1 MLKNILLAGFFL
13 ITCASH
19 GYSEVLLGWN
29 TSGNL
34 GTETT
39 EASTTNFAGINS
51 ANLTL
56 GSGVTA
62 AGNGNRFGGSNWF
75 NTGNAN
81 PSTLANAIAGNDFI
95 QFIVSPTAGNQFT
108 VTSFDF
114 IWDRSGTGPSSVA
127 LFSSVDSFTNSLGSV
142 ANLTSGG
149 SSLTTFRSIS
159 INGISN
165 VSTSTTFRLYG
176 FGATGTGGT
185 GGFDHATN
193 SATTNNVILNGS
205 ISAVPEPTSM
215 VLVGLIGVAGV
226 VVRTRRRL
234 AKMA

>member
-1 MLKNILLAGFFL
+1 MSGFFL

-39 EASTTNFAGINS
+39 EGSTTNFAGINS

-62 AGNGNRFGGSNWF
+62 AANGNRFGGSNWF
-75 NTGNAN
+75 NNGNSN

-127 LFSSVDSFTNSLGSV
+127 LFSSVDSFTNSLGTLT
-142 ANLTSGG
+142 NLAG
-149 SSLTTFRSIS
+149 STTTFRSIS
-159 INGISN
+159 ISGISN

-176 FGATGTGGT
+176 FGATATAGT
-185 GGFDHATN
+185 GGFDHSN

-215 VLVGLIGVAGV
+215 VLVGLIGVAGA

-234 AKMA
+234 AKKA